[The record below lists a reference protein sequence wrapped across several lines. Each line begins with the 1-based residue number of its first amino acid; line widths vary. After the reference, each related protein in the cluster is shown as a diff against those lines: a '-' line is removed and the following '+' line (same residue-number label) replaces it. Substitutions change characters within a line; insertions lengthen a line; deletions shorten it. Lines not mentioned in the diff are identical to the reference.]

1 VDGDP
6 AVTDSAPLDA
16 TQKDEKEARVP
27 IVAKEYILT
36 RREQR
41 FAVLQYVD
49 DIEVTETITYFLNFC
64 RDMGWSV
71 EIIQ

>member
-1 VDGDP
+1 M
-6 AVTDSAPLDA
+6 TDSTPPEATETDDAGTSLPL
-16 TQKDEKEARVP
+16 T
-27 IVAKEYILT
+27 VAKEYRLT

-71 EIIQ
+71 EII